1 MMISKEEKMAPVTH
15 EVEPIT
21 KKDLRKMFWYSIP
34 FYSLWSMERQAAS
47 GCLFTMMPLLKK
59 LYKDQ
64 PEKLKESLVRNNEL
78 YAIADQFHEFVAAL
92 SFRLR
97 SAPGNAERHGCLG
110 GGRVSGCE

>member
-21 KKDLRKMFWYSIP
+21 KKDLRKMFWHSIP
-34 FYSLWSMERQAAS
+34 LYSSWSMERQAAP
-47 GCLFTMMPLLKK
+47 GCVFTMMPLLKK

-78 YAIADQFHEFVAAL
+78 YAIA
-92 SFRLR
+92 
-97 SAPGNAERHGCLG
+97 
-110 GGRVSGCE
+110 